1 MIGCDLK
8 DCVLNKRG
16 ECMKTNKSNCPYY
29 MKVLIYKTWEEHSPK
44 PLMDWLI
51 EMDIKEKEK
60 WDRTL
65 LIFREF
71 GLTN

>member
-51 EMDIKEKEK
+51 EMDIKEK
-60 WDRTL
+60 
-65 LIFREF
+65 
-71 GLTN
+71 